1 MKKPLFGCVVAA
13 LMLAL
18 STLASSS
25 AIAQSPQG
33 RSQQPGTVSS
43 QAQGEGA
50 TLFSMTCRVCHG
62 DAGIGAVAPAL
73 RGAKFTAKY
82 VGEVM
87 QAGRPGTMM
96 PKFEG
101 RFTPAQILG
110 IARYVAS
117 LQQPTGEP
125 GGYTLHGDPANG
137 ERLFF
142 GSTYYSCH
150 RCHAFSGRGASVGPD
165 LAARVGS
172 LSPREVFQ
180 RIVVVPHRRTDPKYV
195 TVQIRTTGGLLMD
208 GIKAGETADVVNFYD
223 TATLPPVLRVI
234 KKSEIIETNVRSRAS
249 VMPQDYAMRLSLQQL
264 LDIVTFLKSTSA
276 PAAITLADLI
286 TVN

>member
-1 MKKPLFGCVVAA
+1 MKQPLFGSLVAA
-13 LMLAL
+13 LMLAW
-18 STLASSS
+18 SS
-25 AIAQSPQG
+25 AIAQGPPSTP
-33 RSQQPGTVSS
+33 RPRAASL
-43 QAQGEGA
+43 QAAGEGA
-50 TLFSMTCRVCHG
+50 TLFAMTCRVCHG
-62 DAGIGAVAPAL
+62 DAGIGAVAPVL

-82 VGEVM
+82 VTDVM

-96 PKFEG
+96 PAFAG
-101 RFTPAQILG
+101 RFTPAQITG

-125 GGYTLHGDPANG
+125 GGYTLRGDPAAG

-150 RCHAFSGRGASVGPD
+150 RCHAVGGRGGSVGPD
-165 LAARVGS
+165 LATRVAS

-180 RIVVVPHRRTDPKYV
+180 RIVVVPHRRTDPKYL

-208 GIKAGETADVVNFYD
+208 GIKAGETSDVVNFYD

-234 KKSEIIETNVRSRAS
+234 KKSEIIETNVRSRAP
-249 VMPQDYAMRLSLQQL
+249 VMPTDYAMRLSLQQL

-276 PAAITLADLI
+276 PTAITLADLI